1 MAFPPQVVL
10 ATRNVKKLDELRRVL
25 AAAGVTSDVLS
36 LDAFPEFIDDIAET
50 AADFEGNALLKARAV
65 ARATGLP
72 AIADDSGLCVDALN
86 GMPGVLSARWS
97 RARDD
102 QSNLELVLAQT
113 ADVPTE
119 RRGAKFVAAVAFIDG
134 DKEPI
139 VVRGEMQGELLVES
153 RGSNGFGYDPIFRAQ
168 GQVLTNAELSP
179 AVKDEISHRGVALR
193 ALVSHLSS

>member
-10 ATRNVKKLDELRRVL
+10 ATRNVKKLEELRRVL

-36 LDAFPEFIDDIAET
+36 LDAFPEFVDDIAET
-50 AADFEGNALLKARAV
+50 APDFEGNALLKARAV

-97 RARDD
+97 SARDD

-113 ADVPTE
+113 ADVPNE

-193 ALVSHLSS
+193 ALVSRLSA